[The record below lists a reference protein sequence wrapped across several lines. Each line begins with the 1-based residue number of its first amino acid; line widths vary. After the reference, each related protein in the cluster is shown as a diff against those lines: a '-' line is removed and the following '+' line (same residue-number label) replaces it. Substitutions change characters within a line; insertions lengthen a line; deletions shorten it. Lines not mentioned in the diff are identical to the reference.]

1 MDMRVDQARHQ
12 RAPPAV
18 YGDGTWSRG
27 SRAFPNFLDQVSFD
41 QPVGVFDEL
50 LLLAVEDVDV
60 SKEGLRL
67 GRLLCCQD

>member
-1 MDMRVDQARHQ
+1 MNMRVDQARHQ
-12 RAPPAV
+12 RASAAV
-18 YGDGTWSRG
+18 DHRG
-27 SRAFPNFLDQVSFD
+27 ALRVNRAGRDLLDQVAFD
-41 QPVGVFDEL
+41 KNVGVFDEL